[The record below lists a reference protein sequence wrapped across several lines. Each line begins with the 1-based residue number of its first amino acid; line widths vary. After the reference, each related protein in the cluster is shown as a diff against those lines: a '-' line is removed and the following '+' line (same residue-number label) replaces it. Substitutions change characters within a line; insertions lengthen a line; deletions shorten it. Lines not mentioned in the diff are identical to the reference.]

1 MTLYGA
7 FQDLAGW
14 RTRRIEAATLGAL
27 KVAVA
32 GDDARL
38 AERLAHR
45 STLVILNQAIAP
57 HGLIGDGTALAEDD
71 EVGLGPPV
79 SGG

>member
-1 MTLYGA
+1 MTLFGA

-27 KVAVA
+27 KAAVA
-32 GDDARL
+32 GEDDRL
-38 AERLAHR
+38 AERLGHR
-45 STLVILNQAIAP
+45 STLVILNQTIAP
-57 HGLIGDGTALAEDD
+57 HGRLGDDSALSADD
-71 EVGLGPPV
+71 EVGFGPPV

>member
-1 MTLYGA
+1 MTLFGA

-27 KVAVA
+27 KAAVA
-32 GDDARL
+32 GEDDRL
-38 AERLAHR
+38 AERLGHR
-45 STLVILNQAIAP
+45 STLVILNQTIAP
-57 HGLIGDGTALAEDD
+57 HGRLGDDSVLSADD
-71 EVGLGPPV
+71 EVGFGPPV